1 MSHNVH
7 LAAPLVGKQSL
18 AVKLDK
24 TRETGNKGPVVRKSV
39 EAFYFAA
46 HAYQRLHD
54 MGLKGG
60 TEPTRDANSKWIP
73 VPCHMDAKGKK
84 LAGLFSVWYPE
95 ISTLVLAYAGSDTL
109 IKSVSN
115 VALAYAGDGTLLMR

>member
-18 AVKLDK
+18 AVKLDR

-46 HAYQRLHD
+46 HAYQKLHD
-54 MGLKGG
+54 VGLQSGP
-60 TEPTRDANSKWIP
+60 EPTRDANCKWIP
-73 VPCHMDAKGKK
+73 VPGHMDAKGEK
-84 LAGLFSVWYPE
+84 LAGLFSAWYPE

-109 IKSVSN
+109 MKSVRN
-115 VALAYAGDGTLLMR
+115 IVVAYAGDGTL